1 MSGLA
6 NRQPDFMGWATK
18 ADIKCSDGRIIKE
31 DAFKHQDT
39 QKVPLVWSHRHD
51 DIENVLGDVILTHV
65 NGGMRVE
72 GYFNPDLPKAV
83 VAKAIVKH
91 GNLDSLSIWANE
103 LVEKITSKGKEVMH
117 GAIREVSLVLA
128 GANPEAKIDWLNLEH
143 AGEGISAGEAI
154 ITNGLK
160 IELAH
165 AADGEDK
172 PKEDDDNGADKP
184 KEGEEDQPKTI
195 EDVIDSMDE
204 EQQEVLHALLQAA
217 KDGNLAQNTN
227 ASEGDLI
234 HEEGKTGMT
243 KNAFDQNGAGNN
255 GDNVAHG
262 ATMTGDATKRPHLSH
277 DQLATIV
284 STAKKTGSW
293 KEALLAHADEY
304 GITDINLLFPDAKA
318 VESEPELITR
328 EQGWVTVVM
337 NGVKKLPFSKIKSL
351 SADVTHDEA
360 RAKGYVKGSLKKD
373 EFFGITKRETHPK
386 TIYKKQKLDRD
397 DIIDI
402 TEMDVVKW
410 LWGEM
415 LLMLREEIA
424 RAILIGDGREPD
436 DEDKIDEDKIRP
448 IAQDHE
454 FYTDVVVVPSNA
466 GGEDYI
472 EAVLRGRKNYKGIG
486 NPTFFT
492 TEDILADLLL
502 LKDRMGRDRFDNITA
517 LQTKMRVSN
526 IVTVPVMEGATTTD
540 GELLGVLVNLS
551 DYNVGTTTGGEITRF
566 DDFDIDYNQ
575 YKYLI
580 EGRMSGALVK
590 HKRAQVLVRTTG
602 TLVATEDITAPT
614 FNAGTGVVTI
624 PTVTGVSY
632 FNEETD
638 EELTAGAQP
647 ALDPGE
653 TLYVEARPDDG
664 YMFAHNIDADWE
676 FTRPSA

>member
-1 MSGLA
+1 MGDST
-6 NRQPDFMGWATK
+6 RKPDFMGWATK

-65 NGGMRVE
+65 EGGMRVE
-72 GYFNPDLPKAV
+72 GYFNPELPKGV

-91 GNLDSLSIWANE
+91 GNLDSLSIWAND
-103 LVEKITSKGKEVMH
+103 LVEKMTSKGKEVMH

-143 AGEGISAGEAI
+143 SDGDISTGEAI
-154 ITNGLK
+154 FTNGIK

-165 AADGEDK
+165 DGTDGDDEDK
-172 PKEDDDNGADKP
+172 PKEGDDNSADDGDK
-184 KEGEEDQPKTI
+184 PKTI

-217 KDGNLAQNTN
+217 KDGKLEHTN
-227 ASEGDLI
+227 ANEGDLI
-234 HEEGKTGMT
+234 HKEGTGMT
-243 KNAFDQNGAGNN
+243 KNAFDQNAGDD
-255 GDNVAHG
+255 GGTTVTHG
-262 ATMTGDATKRPHLSH
+262 KRPTLSH
-277 DQLATIV
+277 DQLRTIV
-284 STAKKTGSW
+284 SDGQKMGSF
-293 KEALLAHADEY
+293 KESLLSHAEEY

-318 VESEPELITR
+318 VDNTPELITR
-328 EQGWVTVVM
+328 RQEWVAVVM
-337 NGVKKLPFSKIKSL
+337 SGVKKLPFSKIKSL

-402 TEMDVVKW
+402 TEMDVVLW

-415 LLMLREEIA
+415 RLMLEEEIA
-424 RAILIGDGREPD
+424 RAILVGDGREPD

-454 FYTDVVVVPSNA
+454 FYTDVLTVPSNA
-466 GGEDYI
+466 QGEDYI
-472 EAVLRGRKNYKGIG
+472 EAILRGRKNYKGSG
-486 NPTFFT
+486 RPTMFT
-492 TEDILADLLL
+492 TEDILADMLL
-502 LKDRMGRDRFDNITA
+502 LKDRMGRDRFDDE
-517 LQTKMRVSN
+517 TKLIAKLRVSN
-526 IVTVPVMEGATTTD
+526 IVTVPVMEDATTSD
-540 GELLGVLVNLS
+540 GDLLAVLVNLS
-551 DYNVGTTTGGEITRF
+551 DYNVGTTAGGEISKF

-590 HKRAQVLVRTTG
+590 HKRAQVLVRESG
-602 TLVATEDITAPT
+602 TLVDPVTVPT
-614 FNAGTGVVTI
+614 FDTTTGVLTV
-624 PTVTGVSY
+624 PTQTGVSY
-632 FNEETD
+632 FNEEDDT
-638 EELTAGAQP
+638 EFTAGAQT
-647 ALDPGE
+647 AIASGE
-653 TLYVEARPDDG
+653 SVYVEARPDAG
-664 YMFAHNIDADWE
+664 YHFKHNVDVDWT
-676 FTRPSA
+676 FTRD